1 MDAHVYAQRRGLL
14 ALVLLSYLASV
25 AAAADEAKPFVQRIP
40 GTDVSFE
47 MLPIPGGTFKMG
59 SPATERGRKA
69 DEGPQVEVE
78 VEPFHMAKFEV
89 DWPAYEAFAANY
101 HRIGGFDPDQRQVV
115 PADRWADAVTYPTPM
130 YELEVGPMLERMGGR
145 GEGMPAVHVSQFAA
159 RQFTKWLSKKT
170 GRFYRLPT
178 EAEWEYACRAG
189 STTAYSFG
197 DDPSK
202 LADHGWYFDNSEH
215 ESGESGYHKAGGKR
229 PNAWGLQ
236 DMHGNVDEWCIDQY
250 VPHWYAL
257 FAGKKVRAADFVAW
271 PRTRYPRVIRGGG
284 WESEAKDC
292 RSAARYAATREINKY
307 DPCEPKSPHWD
318 TAGFW
323 VGFRVVSPAKD
334 PPEAHK
340 TLYWDADDPVTREV
354 LKRDRE
360 IREVVK

>member
-1 MDAHVYAQRRGLL
+1 MDAHVSAQQRGLL
-14 ALVLLSYLASV
+14 ALVLLSCMASG
-25 AAAADEAKPFVQRIP
+25 AASADEAKPFVQRIP

-59 SPATERGRKA
+59 SPASEPGRKA

-89 DWPAYEAFAANY
+89 TWPQYEAFAANY
-101 HRIGGFDPDQRQVV
+101 HRLAAMDSRLRPEV
-115 PADRWADAVTYPTPM
+115 PADRLADAVTYPTPM

-145 GEGMPAVHVSQFAA
+145 GEGFPAVHMTQFAA
-159 RQFTKWLSKKT
+159 KQYTKWLSKKT

-189 STTAYSFG
+189 TTTAYHFG
-197 DDPSK
+197 NDAGK
-202 LADHGWYFDNSEH
+202 LGEYAVYFDNSDY
-215 ESGESGYHKAGGKR
+215 ESGESGYRKAGTEK
-229 PNAWGLQ
+229 PNAWGLY
-236 DMHGNVDEWCIDQY
+236 DMHGNVGEWCIDQY
-250 VPHWYAL
+250 VPGWYER
-257 FAGKKVRAADFVAW
+257 FAGKRVRASDFIAW
-271 PRTRYPRVIRGGG
+271 PTTRYPRVIRGGG

-292 RSAARYAATREINKY
+292 RSAARYAATKHIDR
-307 DPCEPKSPHWD
+307 DPQMPQSPHWN
-318 TAGFW
+318 TEGFW
-323 VGFRVVSPAKD
+323 VGFRVISPARE

-340 TLYWDADDPVTREV
+340 LLFWDGDDPWTREV